1 MIDGHALGEQDHR
14 ALGSR
19 VRSPEARPID
29 AQHRGHVDDRT
40 APGFP
45 QVRQYRPRE
54 LPESANVG
62 VEGFIPLLLR
72 DLFNVSRVK
81 YSSVVY
87 QDIDS
92 AERIHRPF
100 DQSFNVSPLRHIR
113 GHGYGPCACFA
124 GYLLDPVLAAAHQN
138 DAGARGSKLRH
149 TRPMPLP
156 APVTIATL
164 FSRREF
170 IGGTEEYLILP
181 ARCFKEHVLFQLRL
195 GVVE

>member
-1 MIDGHALGEQDHR
+1 MPSTEAMLMIEPPPAFRRCGNTARESCQ
-14 ALGSR
+14 
-19 VRSPEARPID
+19 SP
-29 AQHRGHVDDRT
+29 RT
-40 APGFP
+40 L
-45 QVRQYRPRE
+45 V
-54 LPESANVG
+54 LKV
-62 VEGFIPLLLR
+62 IPLLLR

-138 DAGARGSKLRH
+138 DAGALADQS
-149 TRPMPLP
+149 
-156 APVTIATL
+156 
-164 FSRREF
+164 
-170 IGGTEEYLILP
+170 
-181 ARCFKEHVLFQLRL
+181 
-195 GVVE
+195 

>member
-19 VRSPEARPID
+19 VRSPQA
-29 AQHRGHVDDRT
+29 
-40 APGFP
+40 
-45 QVRQYRPRE
+45 RQYRPRE

-138 DAGARGSKLRH
+138 DAGALADQS
-149 TRPMPLP
+149 
-156 APVTIATL
+156 
-164 FSRREF
+164 
-170 IGGTEEYLILP
+170 
-181 ARCFKEHVLFQLRL
+181 
-195 GVVE
+195 